1 MSAHVVFWRRL
12 DVEGHDCCRLLRIDN
27 GWSVEGVATF
37 LHDGQPTCLR
47 YRVSCDAGWR
57 TRHATVSGWLGETA
71 IELEIGRSA
80 QGAWH
85 LNGTDQ
91 DAPAEL
97 VDLDLGFTP
106 ATNILPIRRIALSAG
121 QEMAAPAAYL
131 AFPALR
137 LERLDQ
143 SYRRLDASHYAYA
156 APRFDYEAVLE
167 VAETGFVTLYPGLWK
182 AVGSVSSSAVGESR

>member
-1 MSAHVVFWRRL
+1 MSTHVIFWRRL
-12 DVEGHDCCRLLRIDN
+12 DVEGHDCCRLSRVDD
-27 GWSVEGVATF
+27 GWSVEGAAIF
-37 LHDGQPTCLR
+37 LHEGQPTCLR

-57 TRHATVSGWLGETA
+57 TRHATVSGWLGDKP

-80 QGAWH
+80 QGAWQ

-106 ATNILPIRRIALSAG
+106 ATNILPIKRLAPSSG
-121 QEMAAPAAYL
+121 QETAAPAAYL

-137 LERLDQ
+137 LEQLDQ
-143 SYRRLDASHYAYA
+143 SYRRLDASRYAYA
-156 APRFDYEAVLE
+156 APRFGYEAVLE
-167 VAETGFVTLYPGLWK
+167 VAETGFITAYPGLWE
-182 AVGSVSSSAVGESR
+182 AAGPLASGTVEQSR